1 MKKIILL
8 GCIISLSVTCM
19 AQGLGIGTIT
29 PHPSAMLDITATN
42 KGVLIPRVLQANR
55 PASPATGLLIYQTDG
70 LPGFYYFTGT
80 EWRLVSPWTT
90 NGPDVLNT
98 NTGNVGIGTSAPLAK
113 AHISNPST
121 PLLPQLKLTETT
133 AGGYARLVLDN
144 SNSTSYWTISGLN
157 GTESAIN
164 DYLGIYHSAGGKA
177 MEISGNGSIFMGA
190 TPLFPAGKLNIA
202 SGGTSL
208 IAKSNSIAT
217 TTAIIEASANGSDV
231 TGLRV
236 TANGNSNRAGFF
248 QTSATGYPIITS
260 GGKSGFGIEDPQEKV
275 EINGGLKLGNTSTTN
290 GGTIRYTGTD
300 FQGYVGGQ
308 WRSLTG
314 GVISTQWIQNGN
326 NLTNA
331 NTGNVGIGANPAAD
345 SKLDVTSAIAKG
357 INVSNTNATGIAINA
372 TGATGLAATSTAGLA
387 GSFTTATGTAIFA
400 NVTNASGNGLIVI
413 GGKAGFGTLNPSEQV
428 DVNGAI
434 RLGSTTSTNAGTI
447 RYNGTDLQGYVGGAW
462 KSLTNAAGT
471 SPWAV
476 AGSNIYNTNTGNI
489 GLGTTAPKAFLQV
502 PFGKTILFGDDSSGA
517 GTRAIW
523 LSSKGAF
530 RAGYVN
536 GTAWNDANIGFNSAA
551 FGVDNRATG
560 ANSFAAGSTSDAS
573 GSTSTALGFSNTA
586 SGEASLAAGYQT
598 SATRQASTAFGYASG
613 ATAERA
619 FAAGSNVTAKS
630 FGGTVVGIFN
640 DITDSP
646 SPTASAATDR
656 IFQVGNGNGNGTRAN
671 ALTILKN
678 GNTSF
683 GTAYPKAAFHVP
695 YGKTVLFGDDSS
707 GAGTRAIWLSSKG
720 AFRAGFVNGTAWND
734 ANIGFNSAAFG
745 VDNRATGA
753 NSFAAGSTSEAS
765 GSTSTALGFTNT
777 ASGEASLAAGY
788 QTSATRQASTA
799 FGYASGATAERAFA
813 AGSNVTAKSFGGTV
827 VGIFNDITDSP
838 SPTASAAT
846 DRIFQVGNGNSSVT
860 RANAFTILKNG
871 SVGVGTTTPSAK
883 LEVAGQVKITGGVP
897 GSGKVLT
904 SDADGLA
911 SWQTVASF
919 QLPYSG
925 AATTS
930 SSLFTLVNNGTGGG
944 VAVTVTGNNPALL
957 GSTANGT
964 AVQGGA
970 GETGTGVYGSS
981 NNGVGGLFVTSG
993 NGYALQTI
1001 GKTVLG
1007 VTGAAAGKYLQS
1019 TDANG
1024 NAVWADAPAGGGSGW
1039 GLSGNSGI
1047 TASNFIGTTT
1057 NADVIFKQNNVEGL
1071 RVKTGGALL
1080 ATGNESTGVTP
1091 ASGAGSRMMWIP
1103 AKAAFRAGNVSNG
1116 AIIDYWDD
1124 ANIGYGS
1131 MAGGINNKVTGSGS
1145 FAMGNNNAEN
1155 TSGHFS
1161 NALFGN
1167 SNKINNSSASL
1178 LVGQLNT
1185 ITGSVNAAAIGQGHT
1200 ITGLMGFATGNS
1212 HIVGGQYATAM
1223 GNTNVAN
1230 GYGSTAMGDHSQA
1243 TATLAVAIG
1252 NQNIASGQGSVA
1264 VGAFTNT
1271 NAKNGAFCLGDFS
1284 LGASTLYANTENTLN
1299 ARFKNGYLFYTTDNL
1314 SVGAYL
1320 KPGQNSWDVTSDS
1333 TKKEKMA
1340 PVNGEE
1346 FLQKIAG
1353 FKLSSWNYKG
1363 QDATQWR
1370 HYGPMAQDFHKAFG
1384 HDQYGTIGSDTTIGS
1399 ADFDGVNFIA
1409 IQALEKRTSVL
1420 SAESQK
1426 LRTENLALQAQNAK
1440 LTAALEKIQ
1449 QQMNEQAASLAL
1461 KMQQLEKLVVL
1472 QTSSG
1477 TLANK

>member
-573 GSTSTALGFSNTA
+573 GSTSTALGFS
-586 SGEASLAAGYQT
+586 
-598 SATRQASTAFGYASG
+598 
-613 ATAERA
+613 
-619 FAAGSNVTAKS
+619 
-630 FGGTVVGIFN
+630 
-640 DITDSP
+640 
-646 SPTASAATDR
+646 
-656 IFQVGNGNGNGTRAN
+656 
-671 ALTILKN
+671 
-678 GNTSF
+678 
-683 GTAYPKAAFHVP
+683 
-695 YGKTVLFGDDSS
+695 
-707 GAGTRAIWLSSKG
+707 
-720 AFRAGFVNGTAWND
+720 
-734 ANIGFNSAAFG
+734 
-745 VDNRATGA
+745 
-753 NSFAAGSTSEAS
+753 
-765 GSTSTALGFTNT
+765 NT